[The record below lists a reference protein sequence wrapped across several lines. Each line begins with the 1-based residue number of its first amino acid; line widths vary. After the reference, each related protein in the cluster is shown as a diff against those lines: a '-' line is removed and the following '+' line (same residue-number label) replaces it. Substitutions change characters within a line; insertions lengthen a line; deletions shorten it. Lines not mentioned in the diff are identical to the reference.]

1 VQCKGEDDKKVEVEC
16 FKCEEEG
23 HKCRKYSLWKQMK
36 KAAHVA
42 IPQKVQQ
49 ERRLACSIRK
59 KVQEEEKRL
68 RRVEEDEVAHVAK
81 PQEA

>member
-1 VQCKGEDDKKVEVEC
+1 
-16 FKCEEEG
+16 
-23 HKCRKYSLWKQMK
+23 MK

-49 ERRLACSIRK
+49 ERRLACPIRK